1 MNINKYFLPILFCLL
16 ISACDIINPAESIPA
31 YIHIEA
37 FEKHTDEDDEGSD
50 SHAIVDA
57 WVFSGSDFLGN
68 YSLPA
73 TFPVLQEGV
82 QDLIIFPGINDNG
95 IGATPSLHR
104 LYERYDVQVDLDPNV
119 TDTLRPVT
127 SYVASAK
134 FTFLEDFNDNNQQF
148 IERIGGDSSAIIQ
161 VTTDNAFET
170 GSGRII
176 LTEARPTI
184 EVGSPR
190 FSVFP
195 QVNLST
201 YVELDFKTEV
211 DVAMYIRAFNTF
223 DEVIYRDQLLH
234 IAAASEDWRKIYFNF
249 GDSFNIMQILDPS
262 SYQIV
267 FLSTL
272 PLEDGEFIVDRAEIM
287 IDNIKFV
294 HF

>member
-1 MNINKYFLPILFCLL
+1 MNINKYILPVFFCLL
-16 ISACDIINPAESIPA
+16 ISACDIINPDEPIPA

-37 FEKHTDEDDEGSD
+37 FEKNTNEDDEGSN

-57 WVFSGSDFLGN
+57 WVFIGSDLLGN

-95 IGATPSLHR
+95 IGATPTLHD
-104 LYERYDVQVDLDPNV
+104 LYQRYDVQVDLDPNI
-119 TDTLRPVT
+119 TDTIRPVT
-127 SYVASAK
+127 SYVSSAK

-148 IERIGGDSSAIIQ
+148 NERIGGDSTATIQ
-161 VTTDNAFET
+161 VTTDNAFEA
-170 GSGRII
+170 GSGRIV
-176 LTEARPTI
+176 LTKDRPTI

-201 YVELDFKTEV
+201 YVELDFQTEV
-211 DVAMYIRAFNTF
+211 DVAMYIRAFNAF
-223 DEVIYRDQLLH
+223 DEVIYTDQLLH
-234 IAAASEDWRKIYFNF
+234 IAAASEDWKKIYFNF

-267 FLSTL
+267 FLSRL
-272 PLEDGEFIVDRAEIM
+272 PSEDGEFIVDRAEIM